1 MLLNKMSEKKTM
13 KTLQNKQRKCC
24 VICIIIKIFLFIVSV
39 NNYSPEKETLGHT
52 KSLGS
57 QVWERMPV
65 MPALGRLKQGD
76 WEFEASL
83 AYNSETLYQKQSEN
97 NKQ

>member
-1 MLLNKMSEKKTM
+1 MSEKKM

-24 VICIIIKIFLFIVSV
+24 VICIIIKIFLFIMSV
-39 NNYSPEKETLGHT
+39 NKYSPEKEPLGHT

-65 MPALGRLKQGD
+65 KPTLRRLKQGD
-76 WEFEASL
+76 WEFEANP
-83 AYNSETLYQKQSEN
+83 AYNSETLYQKQSAN
-97 NKQ
+97 DKQ